1 MIKISKKATT
11 IAIVNQKGGTGKTTT
26 CENLGIG
33 LAMEGKKV
41 LLVDADPQGSLT
53 ISMGWQQPDELPTT
67 LSTLMAKAMNDQS
80 IPPGEGILHHA
91 EGVDLIPANIELAGL
106 EVSLVN
112 TMNREKMLKQVLD
125 VAKREYDFILLD
137 CTPSLGMLTVNA
149 LAAADTTLIPV
160 QAQYLSAKGLE
171 QLLQTVQKVRRQI
184 NPKLKIEGILL
195 TINNNVDSA
204 NPTENDFTPFLNIMN
219 EWYAKDTSNKIKA
232 VFKSRMKEGLRCS
245 GAIPYGYKRINGDK
259 QTLVVDEPAAEI
271 VRKVFRLACQGMG
284 VTAIAEQLT
293 EEKVLIPSAYTAKY
307 FPENCRNRSFSDPYR
322 WNANTIGHILDRQE
336 YLGHTVLGKS
346 ICENFKTKQRR
357 AATPEELMIFPDTH
371 EAIIDQDTWDIAQKL
386 RVRAKPRA
394 ANGTYSHRLSGM
406 IYCADCG
413 SRMGFISP
421 EARQSGKHY
430 DSDSAFQCGNYRNQ
444 NNECVSHFIKTSAL
458 EAAILQ
464 AIKAVSQYVI
474 ENEAEFI
481 SQLKTV
487 WNESKSKSAN
497 NGQQEIDEAK
507 KRMAELDA
515 KIQKLYDSAISGL
528 LPERQAQRMIQQ
540 YDEEQLMLE
549 KRVEELQGQIQEEE
563 VEKIDT
569 NRFIALVNKYRNC
582 EELTDTMLYA
592 FIDRVEVHE
601 ATGGRTVYRQQNIDI
616 YFNFIGNYY
625 PPVETVSEEE
635 RIAAIE
641 AEQLRKK
648 QEKAKRAAEVQ
659 KQKKAALMKAVEA
672 GDPEA
677 IAEYERKLAL
687 QRERNHRR
695 QQKIKE
701 AREADPAY
709 IAQMEEKERLQR
721 EKLLEAERKRTER
734 ANRQKKLSRKEL
746 KEAAKTD
753 PKAAEEWQALKE
765 KEAVARQ
772 RKKEREEERMAADP
786 EYAAMMAERKAEY
799 TRTRTAKR
807 QAEREALVELAKTD
821 EEAAKKL
828 AEMRKYQSQATV
840 RSYQKM
846 KADAEAGDPD
856 AIKRYETTLAKR
868 REEYHRK
875 KGA

>member
-1 MIKISKKATT
+1 MAKKEEIKITALYERLSRDDEQAGESNS
-11 IAIVNQKGGTGKTTT
+11 ILNQKKY
-26 CENLGIG
+26 
-33 LAMEGKKV
+33 
-41 LLVDADPQGSLT
+41 
-53 ISMGWQQPDELPTT
+53 
-67 LSTLMAKAMNDQS
+67 
-80 IPPGEGILHHA
+80 
-91 EGVDLIPANIELAGL
+91 L
-106 EVSLVN
+106 E
-112 TMNREKMLKQVLD
+112 
-125 VAKREYDFILLD
+125 EY
-137 CTPSLGMLTVNA
+137 A
-149 LAAADTTLIPV
+149 R
-160 QAQYLSAKGLE
+160 QKGLRNIRHFYDDGYSGTNFNRPGFTA
-171 QLLQTVQKVRRQI
+171 LLEEIEAGRVDTLVVKDLSRFGRNYLQVGYYTEIVFPKKGVRFI
-184 NPKLKIEGILL
+184 A
-195 TINNNVDSA
+195 INNNVDSA

-259 QTLVVDEPAAEI
+259 QTLVVDEPAAEV
-271 VRKVFRLACQGMG
+271 VRKVFRLACQGVG
-284 VTAIAEQLT
+284 VTAIAERLT

-307 FPENCRNRSFSDPYR
+307 SPENCRHRTVIDPYR
-322 WNANTIGHILDRQE
+322 WNATTVGYILDRQE

-421 EARQSGKHY
+421 DAKQSEKYY
-430 DSDSAFQCGNYRNQ
+430 DSDSAFQCGNYRNK

-487 WNESKSKSAN
+487 WNENKSKSAN

-648 QEKAKRAAEVQ
+648 QEKAKRSTEVQ
-659 KQKKAALMKAVEA
+659 KQKRAELMKAVEA

-721 EKLLEAERKRTER
+721 EKLLESERKRAER

-765 KEAVARQ
+765 KEAAARQ

-807 QAEREALVELAKTD
+807 KAEREALVELAKTD

-828 AEMRKYQSQATV
+828 AEMRKYQSEATV

>member
-1 MIKISKKATT
+1 MAKKEEIKITALYERLSRDDEQAGESNS
-11 IAIVNQKGGTGKTTT
+11 ILNQKKY
-26 CENLGIG
+26 
-33 LAMEGKKV
+33 
-41 LLVDADPQGSLT
+41 
-53 ISMGWQQPDELPTT
+53 
-67 LSTLMAKAMNDQS
+67 
-80 IPPGEGILHHA
+80 
-91 EGVDLIPANIELAGL
+91 L
-106 EVSLVN
+106 E
-112 TMNREKMLKQVLD
+112 
-125 VAKREYDFILLD
+125 EY
-137 CTPSLGMLTVNA
+137 A
-149 LAAADTTLIPV
+149 R
-160 QAQYLSAKGLE
+160 QKGLRNIRHFYDDGYSGTNFNRPGFTA
-171 QLLQTVQKVRRQI
+171 LLEEIEAGRVDTLVVKDLSRFGRNYLQVGYYTEIVFPKKGVRFI
-184 NPKLKIEGILL
+184 A
-195 TINNNVDSA
+195 INNNVDSA

-259 QTLVVDEPAAEI
+259 QTLVVDEPAAEV
-271 VRKVFRLACQGMG
+271 VRKVFRLACQGVG
-284 VTAIAEQLT
+284 VTAIAERLT

-307 FPENCRNRSFSDPYR
+307 SPENCRHRTVIDPYR
-322 WNANTIGHILDRQE
+322 WNATTVGYILDRQE

-357 AATPEELMIFPDTH
+357 VATPEELMIFPDTH

-421 EARQSGKHY
+421 DAKQSEKHY
-430 DSDSAFQCGNYRNQ
+430 DSDSAFQCGNYRNK

-487 WNESKSKSAN
+487 WNENKSKSAN

-648 QEKAKRAAEVQ
+648 QEKAKRSTEVQ
-659 KQKKAALMKAVEA
+659 KQKRAELMKAVEA

-721 EKLLEAERKRTER
+721 EKLLESERKRAER

-765 KEAVARQ
+765 KEAAARQ

-807 QAEREALVELAKTD
+807 KAEREALVELAKTD

-828 AEMRKYQSQATV
+828 AEMRKYQSEATV

>member
-1 MIKISKKATT
+1 MAKKEEIKITALYERLSRDDEQAGESNS
-11 IAIVNQKGGTGKTTT
+11 ILNQKKY
-26 CENLGIG
+26 
-33 LAMEGKKV
+33 
-41 LLVDADPQGSLT
+41 
-53 ISMGWQQPDELPTT
+53 
-67 LSTLMAKAMNDQS
+67 
-80 IPPGEGILHHA
+80 
-91 EGVDLIPANIELAGL
+91 L
-106 EVSLVN
+106 E
-112 TMNREKMLKQVLD
+112 
-125 VAKREYDFILLD
+125 EY
-137 CTPSLGMLTVNA
+137 A
-149 LAAADTTLIPV
+149 R
-160 QAQYLSAKGLE
+160 QKGLRNIRHFYDDGYSGTNFNRPGFTA
-171 QLLQTVQKVRRQI
+171 LLEEIEAGRVDTLVVKDLSRFGRNYLQVGYYTEIVFPKKGVRFI
-184 NPKLKIEGILL
+184 A
-195 TINNNVDSA
+195 INNNVDSA

-259 QTLVVDEPAAEI
+259 QTLVVDEPAAEV
-271 VRKVFRLACQGMG
+271 VRKVFRLACQGVG
-284 VTAIAEQLT
+284 VTAIAERLT

-307 FPENCRNRSFSDPYR
+307 SPENCRHRTVIDPYR
-322 WNANTIGHILDRQE
+322 WNATTVGYILDRQE

-421 EARQSGKHY
+421 DAKQSEKHY
-430 DSDSAFQCGNYRNQ
+430 DSDSAFQCGNYRNK

-487 WNESKSKSAN
+487 WNENKSKSAN

-582 EELTDTMLYA
+582 EELADTMLYA

-648 QEKAKRAAEVQ
+648 QEKAKRSTEVQ
-659 KQKKAALMKAVEA
+659 KQKRAELMKAVEA

-721 EKLLEAERKRTER
+721 EKLLESERKRAER

-765 KEAVARQ
+765 KEAAARQ

-807 QAEREALVELAKTD
+807 KAEREALVELAKTD

-828 AEMRKYQSQATV
+828 AEMRKYQSEATV

>member
-1 MIKISKKATT
+1 MAKKEEIKITALYERLSRDDEQAGESNS
-11 IAIVNQKGGTGKTTT
+11 ILNQKKY
-26 CENLGIG
+26 
-33 LAMEGKKV
+33 
-41 LLVDADPQGSLT
+41 
-53 ISMGWQQPDELPTT
+53 
-67 LSTLMAKAMNDQS
+67 
-80 IPPGEGILHHA
+80 
-91 EGVDLIPANIELAGL
+91 L
-106 EVSLVN
+106 E
-112 TMNREKMLKQVLD
+112 
-125 VAKREYDFILLD
+125 EY
-137 CTPSLGMLTVNA
+137 A
-149 LAAADTTLIPV
+149 R
-160 QAQYLSAKGLE
+160 QKGLRNIRHFYDDGYSGTNFNRPGFTA
-171 QLLQTVQKVRRQI
+171 LLEEIEAGRVDTLVVKDLSRFGRNYLQVGYYTEIVFPKKGVRFI
-184 NPKLKIEGILL
+184 A
-195 TINNNVDSA
+195 INNNVDSA

-540 YDEEQLMLE
+540 YDEEQLIHNHIIFCAVNFVDYHKYNSNKRSYYGIRNMSDKLCRENGLSVVVPGKGSKGKSYAEYQAEKVGTSWKGKLKIAVDTLIPQVASFEELLQRLQAAGYEIKPGKYISCRAPGQERFTRLKTLGTDYTEEAIRERIEGKRTKAAKAPKEQRGVSLLIDIENSIKAQESRGYEQWAKIHNLKLAAKTMNFLTEHKIEQYADLVSRIEEVNAENEKTADALKSVE
-549 KRVEELQGQIQEEE
+549 KRLADMAVLMKHVTTYQKTKPVYEAYRRAKDKDAYRAKQESSLILHEAAVKTLKAAGVTKLPNLAAMQEEYGKLQAQKE
-563 VEKIDT
+563 
-569 NRFIALVNKYRNC
+569 A
-582 EELTDTMLYA
+582 LYA
-592 FIDRVEVHE
+592 DYGKLKKQVKEYDVIK
-601 ATGGRTVYRQQNIDI
+601 QNIDNI
-616 YFNFIGNYY
+616 LRQGKE
-625 PPVETVSEEE
+625 PE
-635 RIAAIE
+635 
-641 AEQLRKK
+641 RKK
-648 QEKAKRAAEVQ
+648 
-659 KQKKAALMKAVEA
+659 
-672 GDPEA
+672 G
-677 IAEYERKLAL
+677 
-687 QRERNHRR
+687 
-695 QQKIKE
+695 
-701 AREADPAY
+701 
-709 IAQMEEKERLQR
+709 
-721 EKLLEAERKRTER
+721 
-734 ANRQKKLSRKEL
+734 
-746 KEAAKTD
+746 
-753 PKAAEEWQALKE
+753 
-765 KEAVARQ
+765 
-772 RKKEREEERMAADP
+772 KERE
-786 EYAAMMAERKAEY
+786 
-799 TRTRTAKR
+799 
-807 QAEREALVELAKTD
+807 
-821 EEAAKKL
+821 
-828 AEMRKYQSQATV
+828 
-840 RSYQKM
+840 
-846 KADAEAGDPD
+846 
-856 AIKRYETTLAKR
+856 
-868 REEYHRK
+868 
-875 KGA
+875 